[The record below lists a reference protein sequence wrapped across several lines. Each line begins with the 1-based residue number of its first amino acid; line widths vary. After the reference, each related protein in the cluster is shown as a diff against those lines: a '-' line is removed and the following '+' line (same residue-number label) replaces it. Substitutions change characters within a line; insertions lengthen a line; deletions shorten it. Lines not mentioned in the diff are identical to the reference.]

1 MKLEHNWKEY
11 KWSGDKWGEREID
24 YLVPFVSL
32 TSRVCFR
39 RKDELTWCVE
49 THHTPEQLVKLGY
62 LEEVKENKELTD
74 KCDIQDKTPHATD
87 TNVAHSI
94 PQKIKEEVERRDG
107 RKIQTT
113 YFN

>member
-1 MKLEHNWKEY
+1 
-11 KWSGDKWGEREID
+11 
-24 YLVPFVSL
+24 
-32 TSRVCFR
+32 
-39 RKDELTWCVE
+39 
-49 THHTPEQLVKLGY
+49 